1 MKIKSEISAICIIA
15 IVLVLNG
22 IATAI
27 EFPGINDKTEI
38 KEPVTVAELENKDH
52 IEQVSRKYKLD
63 SRIVKALIEE
73 ESGWLETAEGD
84 GGESIGLM
92 QIQERWH
99 RERMQRLGVTDLY
112 DPKQNVKVGCDIL
125 AELLG
130 KYGNY
135 KDALSV
141 YNSGNTKDGKQYAER
156 IMKNAGL

>member
-1 MKIKSEISAICIIA
+1 MKKIVYFVLTIT
-15 IVLVLNG
+15 IVLGLNA

-27 EFPGINDKTEI
+27 EFPGINESQNLG
-38 KEPVTVAELENKDH
+38 EPKTVAELEVEEH
-52 IEQVSRKYKLD
+52 IEKTAKRYDLD
-63 SRIVKALIEE
+63 PRVIKALIEE
-73 ESGWLETAEGD
+73 ESGWLSSAEGD
-84 GGESIGLM
+84 DGKSVGLM

-99 RERMQRLGVTDLY
+99 KERMKRLGMTDLY
-112 DPKQNVKVGCDIL
+112 NPQQNINVGCDIL

-156 IMKNAGL
+156 IIKNAGL

>member
-1 MKIKSEISAICIIA
+1 MKIKSGISAICIIA

-52 IEQVSRKYKLD
+52 IEQMSRKYGLD

-73 ESGWLETAEGD
+73 ESGWVASAEGD
-84 GGESIGLM
+84 NGNSIGLM

-99 RERMQRLGVTDLY
+99 KDRMKRLGVTNLY
-112 DPKQNVKVGCDIL
+112 DSEQNITVGCDIL
-125 AELLG
+125 SELLN

-141 YNSGNTKDGKQYAER
+141 YNSGNVHDGKQYAER
-156 IMKNAGL
+156 VLKNAGI

>member
-1 MKIKSEISAICIIA
+1 MKKIVYFVLTIT
-15 IVLVLNG
+15 IVLGLNA

-27 EFPGINDKTEI
+27 EFPGIN
-38 KEPVTVAELENKDH
+38 EPQNLGEPKTVAELEVEDH
-52 IEQVSRKYKLD
+52 IERTAKRYGLD
-63 SRIVKALIEE
+63 SRIIKALIEE
-73 ESGWLETAEGD
+73 ESGWLSSAEGD
-84 GGESIGLM
+84 DGESIGLM

-99 RERMQRLGVTDLY
+99 KARMQRLGVTDLY

-156 IMKNAGL
+156 IIKNAGL

>member
-1 MKIKSEISAICIIA
+1 MKKVIYFVLTIS
-15 IVLVLNG
+15 LVLGLNA

-27 EFPGINDKTEI
+27 EFPGINDKTEL
-38 KEPVTVAELENKDH
+38 KDPVTVAELENENH
-52 IEQVSRKYKLD
+52 IEHTSRQYGLD

-84 GGESIGLM
+84 GGNSIGLM
-92 QIQERWH
+92 QIQERWNKD
-99 RERMQRLGVTDLY
+99 RMQRLGVTDLY

-156 IMKNAGL
+156 IMRNAGL